1 MNEQLRHSEILSY
14 LKEMGQISVQE
25 LVSQFAISP
34 ATARRDINKL
44 NDLGRLHKVRN
55 GAVHLDNAPETA
67 SRTPAPVYQLMSP
80 PTDAVHNP
88 VEKGRIAEVAAS
100 LCQEGENA
108 IINCGTT
115 AFMMGAKLAGRD
127 VQVITNY
134 LPLANHLI
142 MEEHEKVII
151 LGGQYYAGSS
161 STMTPFEGDAQLYSA
176 HYMFTSG
183 AGMTDQGLT
192 KADPMTV
199 MVEQRMLKQADKLVV
214 LVDSSKLGVR
224 SGLLFCRASEID
236 ILITGR
242 EADPDI
248 LKALEKKGIEILI
261 A

>member
-14 LKEMGQISVQE
+14 LKQVGKISVQE
-25 LVSQFAISP
+25 LVSQFEISP

-55 GAVHLDNAPETA
+55 GAVHVENVPKAPAQSAT
-67 SRTPAPVYQLMSP
+67 SVYQLMSP
-80 PTDAVHNP
+80 PADAVHNP
-88 VEKGRIAEVAAS
+88 IEKDRIAEVAAN
-100 LCQEGENA
+100 LCKEGESV

-115 AFMMGAKLAGRD
+115 AFMMGSKLAGLD
-127 VQVITNY
+127 VQIITNY

-142 MEEHEKVII
+142 IEAHEKVII

-183 AGMTDQGLT
+183 AGLTDQGLT
-192 KADPMTV
+192 KVDPMTV

-224 SGLLFCRASEID
+224 SGLLFCQAGNID

-242 EADPDI
+242 EADPI
-248 LKALEKKGIEILI
+248 IVKSLEQKGIEVLL

>member
-14 LKEMGQISVQE
+14 LKEVGQISVQE
-25 LVSQFAISP
+25 LVSKFEISP

-44 NDLGRLHKVRN
+44 NDLGRLNKVRN
-55 GAVHLDNAPETA
+55 GAVHLESESESPVRPPTN
-67 SRTPAPVYQLMSP
+67 VYQLMSP
-80 PTDAVHNP
+80 PADAVHNP
-88 VEKGRIAEVAAS
+88 LEKNRIAEVASS
-100 LCQEGENA
+100 LCQVGESV

-115 AFMMGAKLAGRD
+115 AFMMGAKLAGMD

-142 MEEHEKVII
+142 LEAHEKVII
-151 LGGQYYAGSS
+151 LGGQYYAGSH

-183 AGMTDQGLT
+183 AGLTDHGLT
-192 KADPMTV
+192 KVDPMTV
-199 MVEQRMLKQADKLVV
+199 MVEQRMLKQASKLVV

-224 SGLLFCRASEID
+224 SGLLFCRASDID

-242 EADPDI
+242 EADPEI
-248 LKALEKKGIEILI
+248 VKALEHKGIRVLL